1 MAGPVPVGA
10 GPQHPAP
17 VQAAAQVAT
26 SQNPIGFSITLTREQ
41 VEQAIKARAM
51 KFARSKG
58 VVVPA
63 DETDFQFRAKV
74 HWEAGDGSVAV
85 TLEV

>member
-1 MAGPVPVGA
+1 MNQG
-10 GPQHPAP
+10 
-17 VQAAAQVAT
+17 
-26 SQNPIGFSITLTREQ
+26 PIGFSIALTREQ

-51 KFARSKG
+51 KFAQSKG
-58 VVVPA
+58 VVVPS

-74 HWEAGDGSVAV
+74 HWLPEGSAVV

>member
-1 MAGPVPVGA
+1 VN
-10 GPQHPAP
+10 Q
-17 VQAAAQVAT
+17 
-26 SQNPIGFSITLTREQ
+26 SPIGFSIALTREQ

-51 KFARSKG
+51 KFAQSKG
-58 VVVPA
+58 VVVPS

-74 HWEAGDGSVAV
+74 HWLPDGSAAV

>member
-1 MAGPVPVGA
+1 VSPVSP
-10 GPQHPAP
+10 H
-17 VQAAAQVAT
+17 
-26 SQNPIGFSITLTREQ
+26 PIGFSITLTKEQ

-51 KFARSKG
+51 KFAAAKG

-63 DETDFQFRAKV
+63 DETDFQFRAV
-74 HWEAGDGSVAV
+74 VRWLGDGAAAV